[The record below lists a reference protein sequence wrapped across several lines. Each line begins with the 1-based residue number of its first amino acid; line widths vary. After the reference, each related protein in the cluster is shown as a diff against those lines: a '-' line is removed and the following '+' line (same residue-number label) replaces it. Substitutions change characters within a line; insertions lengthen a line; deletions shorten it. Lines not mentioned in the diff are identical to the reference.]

1 LFVKVIIVGIGGDL
15 KYGEECGFGLGEE
28 NEVK

>member
-1 LFVKVIIVGIGGDL
+1 LFVKVIVVGIGGDL
-15 KYGEECGFGLGEE
+15 IYGEECGFGLGEE